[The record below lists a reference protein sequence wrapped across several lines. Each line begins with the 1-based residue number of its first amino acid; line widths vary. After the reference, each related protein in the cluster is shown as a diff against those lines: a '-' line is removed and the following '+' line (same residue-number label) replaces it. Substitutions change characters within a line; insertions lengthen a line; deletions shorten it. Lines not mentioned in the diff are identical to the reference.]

1 MIDCFFEYICILLS
15 LFWGVL
21 AFLNLPK
28 TFFFSVLCASSLL
41 SICLRSYRLY
51 TNICQRHIN
60 HPLFF
65 CDVFFAILSFFI
77 FLVKSKKMK
86 RGVISTLI
94 IMLIARMYHPLQLSW
109 VLQTFGHLL
118 LVIIN
123 ANVFMYGHI

>member
-21 AFLNLPK
+21 AFLNLSK
-28 TFFFSVLCASSLL
+28 TYFFSVLCASSLA

-51 TNICQRHIN
+51 TNNCQKHIN

-65 CDVFFAILSFFI
+65 CDVLLAILSFI
-77 FLVKSKKMK
+77 VFLVKSKKMK
-86 RGVISTLI
+86 TSVISTLI
-94 IMLIARMYHPLQLSW
+94 FMLVARMYHPSHLSW
-109 VLQTFGHLL
+109 ILQTFGHLL

-123 ANVFMYGHI
+123 VNVFMYGHI